1 MITNDRQYRI
11 SKKQAEKFHE
21 AIRRFDEPEAIK
33 QGLDPLLAKAHREGL
48 VSELDILERDLRQ
61 FEDLKN
67 RALKELEADSLAEVG
82 VRLIEAR
89 LSQRLTQKK
98 LAAKTGLQEQQIQ
111 RYEAES
117 YKTARPE
124 RLDQVAKALGLSL
137 KITLTLDNDGEG
149 TAGRPDMADMPGAGS
164 RGRRRRAA
172 SPER

>member
-11 SKKQAEKFHE
+11 SKKQAEQFRE
-21 AIRRFDEPEAIK
+21 AIRSFDEEEEIK

-48 VSELDILERDLRQ
+48 ESELYILERNLKQ
-61 FEDLKN
+61 FEDLKS
-67 RALKELEADSLAEVG
+67 RKFTELQAVSLAEVG
-82 VRLIEAR
+82 VKLIEAR
-89 LSQRLTQKK
+89 LSQRLTQKR
-98 LAAKTGLQEQQIQ
+98 LAARTGLQEQQIQ
-111 RYEAES
+111 RYEAEN

-137 KITLTLDNDGEG
+137 KITLTLDSDGEG
-149 TAGRPDMADMPGAGS
+149 TAGQPDMVDMPGAGP